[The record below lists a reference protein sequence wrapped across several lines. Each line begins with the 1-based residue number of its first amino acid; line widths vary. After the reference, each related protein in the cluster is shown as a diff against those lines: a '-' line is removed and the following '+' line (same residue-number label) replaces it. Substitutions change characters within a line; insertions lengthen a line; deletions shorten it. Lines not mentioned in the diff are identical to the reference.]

1 MSNKEI
7 IYAPYNPLVNQ
18 VGGQHYKRNVLNQP
32 IHFIHDNDLSFNQ
45 GNVVKYIS
53 RYKDKNGVEDIKK
66 VIHYTLI
73 EAFQNLPNAEFNS
86 LVDWLRSQINV
97 EASPQALKPTNKA
110 YYDRDDDFNDLR
122 IDSPL
127 LKPYLQPS
135 RDLEPTQTAQATYSE
150 TQTGIRDPS
159 LAKPQ
164 LETQET
170 QETQEKTRPRRSP
183 RPRYPMLTQPTP
195 IGENKILFKVGSCI
209 VGNPEVITDRDI
221 FQIYEINYASE
232 TCTIRP
238 VGDLRI
244 KPREITL
251 KNWRLATVGEIEYG
265 LRDDT
270 IVNAQ
275 LYPRG

>member
-32 IHFIHDNDLSFNQ
+32 IHFIHDNELSFNQ

-110 YYDRDDDFNDLR
+110 YYDRDDDFNALR

-127 LKPYLQPS
+127 SRPHLYPS
-135 RDLEPTQTAQATYSE
+135 RDLEPTQPTEPTE
-150 TQTGIRDPS
+150 PTQPTEP
-159 LAKPQ
+159 PH
-164 LETQET
+164 
-170 QETQEKTRPRRSP
+170 
-183 RPRYPMLTQPTP
+183 PMPTQPTP

-209 VGNPEVITDRDI
+209 VGDPEVITDRDV
-221 FQIYEINYASE
+221 FQIFEINYASE
-232 TCTIRP
+232 TCTIRS

-244 KPREITL
+244 KPREVTL
-251 KNWRLATVGEIEYG
+251 ENWRLATVGEIEYG